1 MKRKRKRK
9 IPVISEEEL
18 AEIYQNQKRDDPDVV
33 RYSRIGYFLK
43 NAILWYLGLNIGWFI
58 FAENPELYMS
68 KGLFQFGMLVWA
80 GLMGYIFQVQK
91 FG

>member
-43 NAILWYLGLNIGWFI
+43 TQY
-58 FAENPELYMS
+58 
-68 KGLFQFGMLVWA
+68 FG
-80 GLMGYIFQVQK
+80 I
-91 FG
+91 

>member
-1 MKRKRKRK
+1 MKRKRK
-9 IPVISEEEL
+9 IPVVREEEIL
-18 AEIYQNQKRDDPDVV
+18 KTNNRMREDSDVV

-68 KGLFQFGMLVWA
+68 KGLFQFGILAWA